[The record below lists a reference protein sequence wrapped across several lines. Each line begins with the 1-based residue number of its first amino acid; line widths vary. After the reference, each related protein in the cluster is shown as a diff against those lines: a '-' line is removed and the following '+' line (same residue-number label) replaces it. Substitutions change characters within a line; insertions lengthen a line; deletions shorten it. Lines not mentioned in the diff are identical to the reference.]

1 MDLLIFGVTHFILSG
16 FVANHQSHPGCIF
29 RPGAASQFAVDGAL
43 ADLDTQVAEGIGLH
57 PQGAQHQAFGIAA
70 DQRVVVQAVGGADR
84 LGLELKLPGLASQTQ
99 GQALV
104 PGHLLAFRLGGAG
117 EDFFR
122 DGFRQFGKIAEKCG
136 HFGGQRRRR
145 IHRCPQ
151 TLQGVGQQGRRR
163 GVLDVHPAQ
172 RSLFST
178 ADLTDLLQL
187 RVAESIGG
195 VAQASHQCR
204 AFPLAR
210 VLRFADPG
218 TVVVVS
224 QSRGIGVG
232 SLRMLDS
239 VLPGRRVCLHFKQL
253 TVQPQNLLSLMLVNT

>member
-1 MDLLIFGVTHFILSG
+1 MQVVNPFVQRLTGLAGTGTTYQQHGLVLGHSTNRWRGQNRPALARCFDLCDDPLLEELGIARSISHRSHPIPAHGLEQGWKKIIGRMDLLIFGVTHFILSG
-16 FVANHQSHPGCIF
+16 FVANHQSHLGCIF
-29 RPGAASQFAVDGAL
+29 RPGAASQFAIEGAL
-43 ADLDTQVAEGIGLH
+43 ADFDAQVAEGIGLH

-151 TLQGVGQQGRRR
+151 TLQGVG
-163 GVLDVHPAQ
+163 
-172 RSLFST
+172 
-178 ADLTDLLQL
+178 
-187 RVAESIGG
+187 
-195 VAQASHQCR
+195 
-204 AFPLAR
+204 
-210 VLRFADPG
+210 
-218 TVVVVS
+218 
-224 QSRGIGVG
+224 
-232 SLRMLDS
+232 
-239 VLPGRRVCLHFKQL
+239 
-253 TVQPQNLLSLMLVNT
+253 